1 MRRSSALVVIYEP
14 DWWAWWFFANQTGK
28 FQFIKRLNRQKKFS
42 CFLFL
47 KRNIRL
53 SQRCRCKYA
62 NWCYIRCMLKP
73 HRLTYLKSTH
83 PRMMIQITILDKYL
97 NFLKINTGNKLQ
109 GQHLTCQ
116 CIGNSTL
123 GCLENPSVSW
133 GLFSPR
139 CESRVHTFYI
149 STVRTSYFY
158 ISYLMAGPPT
168 ALSSPSSHSPL
179 NGSLLRPQFSIFLVN
194 NSF

>member
-14 DWWAWWFFANQTGK
+14 DWWAWWFFANQTEK

-62 NWCYIRCMLKP
+62 NWCYIQRMLKP
-73 HRLTYLKSTH
+73 HRLTNLKSTH
-83 PRMMIQITILDKYL
+83 PRMMILDKST

-123 GCLENPSVSW
+123 GCLENPSASW

-139 CESRVHTFYI
+139 CECTLPISNFYFNRQNLLLSYVLSYHI
-149 STVRTSYFY
+149 LYQDLLLLCPHHPRILLWTVRYSVLAAEAFNFP
-158 ISYLMAGPPT
+158 G
-168 ALSSPSSHSPL
+168 
-179 NGSLLRPQFSIFLVN
+179 Q
-194 NSF
+194 